1 LHLLKKLWK
10 GGIQASTILSEDLNW
25 QDLVDSNVKLSE
37 NVFQFLAY
45 NPLLD
50 SVVANLKMGPISFQG
65 RLESALKMEDML
77 ATQNKSDIFL
87 LSLMYYHG
95 MVTFCESP
103 ANQKISSLQIPN
115 QLAVFQYL
123 DRLAV
128 SLKPSVDRFLRTLN
142 PFDLQTLL
150 QAVLAILGP
159 MDDTFNEGCIKM
171 SLLGQFSG
179 HVSAAL
185 ITLKSE
191 AEVNEGEQRTDLLL
205 ELNDGRAVIIEL
217 KALMPHQFMLPVDQ
231 NLLMDAGTQ
240 LSKGTRFA
248 ALPDNLRQAC
258 IFSQVNQSPN
268 TTHFWDQPTKREVH
282 RFLQNTCRT
291 NNERIPLLL
300 EGDFLLDAP
309 TLTLEDLP
317 LKKTLDGAATVK
329 QYFEKAET
337 QVQLFGSAHWNQE
350 SKGNTNR
357 PKPRLFTITTIW
369 NTHAVV
375 KEVPFKANSSNTLVI
390 ARGDSVGIKCHC
402 QDPAIQ
408 RAIQKA
414 GPNQGKLFYG
424 CSKWPQGCGFFKWA

>member
-1 LHLLKKLWK
+1 L
-10 GGIQASTILSEDLNW
+10 
-25 QDLVDSNVKLSE
+25 
-37 NVFQFLAY
+37 FAY
-45 NPLLD
+45 NPLSD
-50 SVVANLKMGPISFQG
+50 SVVANLKTGPISLQ
-65 RLESALKMEDML
+65 RELVPTLKMEDL
-77 ATQNKSDIFL
+77 QKVESQSNIFL

-95 MVTFCESP
+95 MVTFCEGP
-103 ANQKISSLQIPN
+103 APGSLEIPN
-115 QLAVFQYL
+115 QLAGFQFL
-123 DRLAV
+123 DRLAA
-128 SLKPSVDRFLRTLN
+128 SLKPSVERFLRTLD
-142 PFDLQTLL
+142 PLDLQTLL
-150 QAVLAILGP
+150 RSVLAILGP
-159 MDDTFNEGCIKM
+159 MDDTFNEGHIKV
-171 SLLGQFSG
+171 SLLGQFFG
-179 HVSAAL
+179 HVRRAL
-185 ITLKSE
+185 ILKSE
-191 AEVNEGEQRTDLLL
+191 AEVNGGAQRTDLLL
-205 ELNDGRAVIIEL
+205 ELNDGQVVIIEL
-217 KALMPHQFMLPVDQ
+217 KALMPHQFVLPVDE

-240 LSKGTRFA
+240 VSNGGKLHE
-248 ALPDNLRQAC
+248 LPDNLRQAC
-258 IFSQVNQSPN
+258 IFSQVNQSTN
-268 TTHFWDQPTKREVH
+268 TTHFWNQSTKREVH

-390 ARGDSVGIKCHC
+390 ARGDSVSIKCHC